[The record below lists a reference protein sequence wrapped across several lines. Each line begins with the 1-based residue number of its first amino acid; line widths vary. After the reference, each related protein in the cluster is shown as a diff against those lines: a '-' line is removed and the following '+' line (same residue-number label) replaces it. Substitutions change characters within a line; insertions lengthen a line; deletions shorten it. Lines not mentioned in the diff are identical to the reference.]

1 MPCCVLIH
9 QDDISGEIKLSEVE
23 VDGSD
28 QNDFVGQTLGGK
40 ATIVGAWNDSSVIML
55 SLLRPSTVPL
65 PPSLHPSCNCEQD
78 LFLPIMITE
87 LDGNFDPV
95 SFTVKDYEEKILS
108 QSVII

>member
-9 QDDISGEIKLSEVE
+9 RDEESGEIKLSEVE

-28 QNDFVGQTLGGK
+28 RNDFVGQTLGGK

-55 SLLRPSTVPL
+55 SLVHPSDVPL
-65 PPSLHPSCNCEQD
+65 PPSLHPSCNCDQD

-87 LDGNFDPV
+87 LDSNFNPV
-95 SFTVKDYEEKILS
+95 SFTVKKYEEEILP
-108 QSVII
+108 QSSD